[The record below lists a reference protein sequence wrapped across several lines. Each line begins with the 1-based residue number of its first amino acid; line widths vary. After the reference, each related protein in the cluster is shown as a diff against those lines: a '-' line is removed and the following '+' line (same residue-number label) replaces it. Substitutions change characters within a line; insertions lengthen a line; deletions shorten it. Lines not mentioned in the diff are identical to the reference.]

1 MDEGHSVI
9 AASPRPGRF
18 SVQCGSASPL
28 RSASHCRADVG
39 RQGRDLERRRS
50 QSQLLRKVARNW
62 DTITTLLPCQ
72 GIIVP
77 YENKEGHGGGPAKGS
92 AALRS
97 VVRNNFILDVGLDC
111 SSVGAK

>member
-1 MDEGHSVI
+1 MMDEGHSVI

-50 QSQLLRKVARNW
+50 QSQLLRKVARVFEAS
-62 DTITTLLPCQ
+62 T
-72 GIIVP
+72 GR
-77 YENKEGHGGGPAKGS
+77 ERRGMGG
-92 AALRS
+92 
-97 VVRNNFILDVGLDC
+97 C
-111 SSVGAK
+111 SCR